1 MIRWVRDTD
10 SLRASRSLQAQWLEA
25 VAGAPLLMAYR
36 RLAHLDLPEVVT
48 VSRALHAQGYHVG
61 RDGSLYYS
69 LQVPLA
75 GWSLRAP
82 QDGPQAY

>member
-1 MIRWVRDTD
+1 
-10 SLRASRSLQAQWLEA
+10 
-25 VAGAPLLMAYR
+25 MAYR

-48 VSRALHAQGYHVG
+48 ASRASTRARIPRGG

-69 LQVPLA
+69 LQVPSQA
-75 GWSLRAP
+75 GAQVAP